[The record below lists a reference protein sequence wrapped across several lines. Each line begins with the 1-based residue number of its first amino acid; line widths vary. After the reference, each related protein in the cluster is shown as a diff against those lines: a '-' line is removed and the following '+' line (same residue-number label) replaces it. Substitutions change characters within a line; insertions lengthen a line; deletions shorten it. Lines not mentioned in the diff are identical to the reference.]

1 MFSNYGCA
9 FYMIFL
15 EKTRTWAIKF
25 CSFSHVSIFINLS
38 LSELKKKEALKLN
51 NKIKFLQFRGSMI
64 LRMRSWIIWRID
76 FCVIRIKSKLETL
89 YCTRINVFEDLFHF
103 YLEPYELL
111 ISSYSISISNN
122 SARSE
127 RKIPLSDDLHSD
139 ADPVAFRASLSFV
152 MYHFY
157 ECK

>member
-1 MFSNYGCA
+1 MCLLYDFSRKNKDTSDKIL
-9 FYMIFL
+9 FIFACIDIYKFIL
-15 EKTRTWAIKF
+15 IWAQ
-25 CSFSHVSIFINLS
+25 
-38 LSELKKKEALKLN
+38 KKKLEALKLN